1 MAPGSFRFE
10 SFHLDPVDRRLTR
23 NDEPVELNGRY
34 FDALTLL
41 VQEQGRLVSKDRFL
55 EKVWRGVPVTDEALT
70 QCIRTL
76 RRQLGDDAARPRF
89 IETVPKHGYR
99 FVADVEAAG
108 SHRDAAVAQPPA
120 KSEALSLGIWG
131 MLGGGFGGL
140 VGSPIYG
147 SAATASA
154 VPAMGAGSILLVLLC
169 VTLIIALVGG
179 AGVSFGVA
187 VARLA
192 SGKVGP
198 WSIVGGAL
206 GGLVI
211 GAIVKLIGMDAFHL
225 LLGRGPADITGPGE
239 GALIGAAV
247 GLAAWIALK
256 QQRLRVALAIGAIA
270 GAVAGALAVLLGG
283 HMLGGSLDL
292 LAGAF
297 PESQLRLD
305 AIGSIFGEA
314 GFGRLSQVITAG
326 LEGALFVACVV
337 GGMLLAEERLRSR
350 SA

>member
-1 MAPGSFRFE
+1 MTAGSFRFE
-10 SFHLDPVDRRLTR
+10 SFQLDPVDRRLTR
-23 NDEPVELNGRY
+23 GDEPVEVNGRY

-41 VQEQGRLVSKDRFL
+41 VREQGRLVSKDRFL
-55 EKVWRGVPVTDEALT
+55 DEVWRGVPVTDEALT

-99 FVADVEAAG
+99 FVADVEAVGAPAVP
-108 SHRDAAVAQPPA
+108 AATQPPA
-120 KSEALSLGIWG
+120 KSEALALGLWG
-131 MLGGGFGGL
+131 MLGGAFGGL

-147 SAATASA
+147 SAATAN
-154 VPAMGAGSILLVLLC
+154 PAPGMGAGSILLVLLC

-179 AGVSFGVA
+179 AGVAFGVA

-192 SGKVGP
+192 SGRVGP
-198 WSIVGGAL
+198 WSIIGGAL

-247 GLAAWIALK
+247 GLAAWLSLG
-256 QQRLRVALAIGAIA
+256 QQRLRVALAIGAAA

-292 LAGAF
+292 LAQAF

-305 AIGSIFGEA
+305 AIGDLIGEQ
-314 GFGRLSQVITAG
+314 GFGRMSETVTGA

-337 GGMLLAEERLRSR
+337 GGMLLGEERLRSR